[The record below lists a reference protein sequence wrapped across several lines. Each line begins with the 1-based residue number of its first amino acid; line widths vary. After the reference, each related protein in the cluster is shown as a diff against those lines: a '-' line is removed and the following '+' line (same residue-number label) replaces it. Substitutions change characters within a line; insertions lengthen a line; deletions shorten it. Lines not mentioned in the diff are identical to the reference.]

1 MHMAEVT
8 VVIPNYNGIGYLKD
22 CLDTLREQTCKN
34 YETVL
39 VDNGSTDGSLA
50 FVKEHYPWVKI
61 LALDRNYG
69 FCHAVNAGIR
79 AAESSYVFLLNN
91 DTKLHEDCIEELLI
105 MMRQHPHCFSC
116 SARMI
121 KMHEPDK
128 LDDAGDYYCALGWA
142 YALGKDRPWKDYL
155 KPRKVFAACGGASM
169 YRRSVFEKIGRFDE
183 AHFAYLEDID
193 VGYRAQIYGYE
204 NWYCPRAVV
213 WHVGSGTSGSRYNEF
228 KVRHSSRNN
237 VYMIYKNMIDLAIPS
252 VDNVVKVG
260 DTIADIKE
268 GVNAKVWSV
277 GIVTGSN
284 EMGLTEEEYN
294 HRSSDELIELK
305 REVRERML
313 NAGAHFVLD
322 NIMELPSCIEKIN
335 GKY

>member
-237 VYMIYKNMIDLAIPS
+237 VYICLLYTSPS
-252 VDNVVKVG
+252 PR
-260 DTIADIKE
+260 DT
-268 GVNAKVWSV
+268 
-277 GIVTGSN
+277 
-284 EMGLTEEEYN
+284 
-294 HRSSDELIELK
+294 R
-305 REVRERML
+305 
-313 NAGAHFVLD
+313 
-322 NIMELPSCIEKIN
+322 
-335 GKY
+335 

>member
-1 MHMAEVT
+1 MFSI
-8 VVIPNYNGIGYLKD
+8 VIPVYNAKTSLERCVDSWLCQTRKD
-22 CLDTLREQTCKN
+22 LEII
-34 YETVL
+34 L
-39 VDNGSTDGSLA
+39 VDDGSSDGSKELCDELA
-50 FVKEHYPWVKI
+50 KNHSGTCLRVIHQANSGVS
-61 LALDRNYG
+61 AAR
-69 FCHAVNAGIR
+69 NAGIR

-237 VYMIYKNMIDLAIPS
+237 VYMIYKNMPFLQIILNLPLLIPGFVVKWLFFVRKGFGKEYANGIFNGIAMS
-252 VDNVVKVG
+252 DKEKKVPFQKRHLWNYVRIQVQLWVNVV
-260 DTIADIKE
+260 
-268 GVNAKVWSV
+268 
-277 GIVTGSN
+277 
-284 EMGLTEEEYN
+284 
-294 HRSSDELIELK
+294 R
-305 REVRERML
+305 R
-313 NAGAHFVLD
+313 FV
-322 NIMELPSCIEKIN
+322 M
-335 GKY
+335 

>member
-1 MHMAEVT
+1 MAEVT

-121 KMHEPDK
+121 TSRTNWMMPGIITVPLDGHMHLEKTGRGKIISSREKCLQPVAE
-128 LDDAGDYYCALGWA
+128 LPCTAEA
-142 YALGKDRPWKDYL
+142 YL
-155 KPRKVFAACGGASM
+155 
-169 YRRSVFEKIGRFDE
+169 RRSDGLMRHILPILRILMSATVPRSMAMRTGTVRGQSYGMSEAGRADQDTMSLK
-183 AHFAYLEDID
+183 Y
-193 VGYRAQIYGYE
+193 
-204 NWYCPRAVV
+204 
-213 WHVGSGTSGSRYNEF
+213 
-228 KVRHSSRNN
+228 
-237 VYMIYKNMIDLAIPS
+237 AI
-252 VDNVVKVG
+252 
-260 DTIADIKE
+260 
-268 GVNAKVWSV
+268 
-277 GIVTGSN
+277 
-284 EMGLTEEEYN
+284 L
-294 HRSSDELIELK
+294 
-305 REVRERML
+305 RETM
-313 NAGAHFVLD
+313 F
-322 NIMELPSCIEKIN
+322 I
-335 GKY
+335 

>member
-116 SARMI
+116 
-121 KMHEPDK
+121 
-128 LDDAGDYYCALGWA
+128 
-142 YALGKDRPWKDYL
+142 
-155 KPRKVFAACGGASM
+155 
-169 YRRSVFEKIGRFDE
+169 
-183 AHFAYLEDID
+183 
-193 VGYRAQIYGYE
+193 
-204 NWYCPRAVV
+204 
-213 WHVGSGTSGSRYNEF
+213 
-228 KVRHSSRNN
+228 
-237 VYMIYKNMIDLAIPS
+237 
-252 VDNVVKVG
+252 
-260 DTIADIKE
+260 
-268 GVNAKVWSV
+268 
-277 GIVTGSN
+277 
-284 EMGLTEEEYN
+284 
-294 HRSSDELIELK
+294 
-305 REVRERML
+305 
-313 NAGAHFVLD
+313 
-322 NIMELPSCIEKIN
+322 
-335 GKY
+335 

>member
-128 LDDAGDYYCALGWA
+128 LDDAGDYYCALGWHMH
-142 YALGKDRPWKDYL
+142 LEKTGRGK
-155 KPRKVFAACGGASM
+155 
-169 YRRSVFEKIGRFDE
+169 I
-183 AHFAYLEDID
+183 I
-193 VGYRAQIYGYE
+193 
-204 NWYCPRAVV
+204 
-213 WHVGSGTSGSRYNEF
+213 
-228 KVRHSSRNN
+228 SSREKCLQP
-237 VYMIYKNMIDLAIPS
+237 VA
-252 VDNVVKVG
+252 
-260 DTIADIKE
+260 
-268 GVNAKVWSV
+268 
-277 GIVTGSN
+277 
-284 EMGLTEEEYN
+284 
-294 HRSSDELIELK
+294 ELHVPQK
-305 REVRERML
+305 R
-313 NAGAHFVLD
+313 
-322 NIMELPSCIEKIN
+322 I
-335 GKY
+335 

>member
-237 VYMIYKNMIDLAIPS
+237 VYMIYKNMPFLQIILNLPLLIPGFVVKWLFFVRKGFGKEYANGIFNGIAMS
-252 VDNVVKVG
+252 DKEKKVPFQKWHLWNYVRIQVQLWVNVV
-260 DTIADIKE
+260 
-268 GVNAKVWSV
+268 
-277 GIVTGSN
+277 
-284 EMGLTEEEYN
+284 
-294 HRSSDELIELK
+294 R
-305 REVRERML
+305 R
-313 NAGAHFVLD
+313 FV
-322 NIMELPSCIEKIN
+322 M
-335 GKY
+335 